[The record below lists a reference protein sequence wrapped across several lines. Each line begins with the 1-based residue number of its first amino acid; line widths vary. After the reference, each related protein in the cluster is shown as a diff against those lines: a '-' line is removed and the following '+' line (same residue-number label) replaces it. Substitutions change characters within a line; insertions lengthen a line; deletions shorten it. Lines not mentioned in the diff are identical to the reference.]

1 MNFFEYQNFNHS
13 QSWTTYLQDQ
23 LDQFSQ
29 RDQQGQI
36 SFFCYGFFYGITI
49 LPWMSTLSLSYYH
62 KNALHYLLELPGI
75 VLGSIFTIILTC
87 LISTITSHKL
97 FETRDQALKAKR
109 LEDENIQQIKNT
121 ITQLKSNVRDIDE
134 ATYAQPLLRLKVE
147 NKMVA
152 LESFDDKTLLA
163 LVLQHLPNQDANT
176 IAKKYPSL
184 KEEILNDTFN
194 YDKNQKDFTKAN
206 YVWDLS
212 QDADQNESLFYN
224 VNQFFNHPDK
234 PPYRVYRQH
243 DKGKLGQQVAFL
255 REEEKDNIIQE
266 RATYLQT
273 KVEEFANKFDHH
285 EAKRCYN

>member
-1 MNFFEYQNFNHS
+1 
-13 QSWTTYLQDQ
+13 
-23 LDQFSQ
+23 
-29 RDQQGQI
+29 
-36 SFFCYGFFYGITI
+36 GITI

-109 LEDENIQQIKNT
+109 LEDENIQQIEKT
-121 ITQLKSNVRDIDE
+121 ITQLKSDVRDIDK
-134 ATYAQPLLRLKVE
+134 ATYDQPLLRLKVE

-152 LESFDDKTLLA
+152 LEFFDDKTLLA
-163 LVLQHLPNQDANT
+163 LVLKHLPNQDANT

-194 YDKNQKDFTKAN
+194 DDKNQKDFTKAN

-212 QDADQNESLFYN
+212 QDGPQQDGSQQNG
-224 VNQFFNHPDK
+224 P
-234 PPYRVYRQH
+234 
-243 DKGKLGQQVAFL
+243 QQNGPQQ
-255 REEEKDNIIQE
+255 DGPQ
-266 RATYLQT
+266 Q
-273 KVEEFANKFDHH
+273 
-285 EAKRCYN
+285 